1 MSAKSASRSATAS
14 RTGWD
19 AHSPG
24 KAPIVEGWE
33 RRQFD
38 SRVAEAVNIVENR
51 HSRRDVYMTTAVDES
66 GAPARDVESLL
77 RLATTAGEDQQRRG
91 QQEHHVH
98 QGWMQ

>member
-1 MSAKSASRSATAS
+1 M
-14 RTGWD
+14 
-19 AHSPG
+19 
-24 KAPIVEGWE
+24 
-33 RRQFD
+33 
-38 SRVAEAVNIVENR
+38 ENR